1 MIKAELVKTKD
12 IKVSNDDIDKK
23 INEFIGLEKEQEKE
37 IKEFYQKDDNL
48 NNLYEQL
55 LNDKLFSTLSEF
67 ATNKI
72 SEKSTKELREG
83 K

>member
-1 MIKAELVKTKD
+1 MQQIKEELD
-12 IKVSNDDIDKK
+12 CSQRLR
-23 INEFIGLEKEQEKE
+23 IGIPKSVASHNLEGLKEKE
-37 IKEFYQKDDNL
+37 IKEFYQKDENL